1 MQPERGLNPARKVR
15 VVVLI
20 MKERKGVMLNPSIE
34 KEIITQLS
42 NLSLE
47 QQQQVLHFVRALTLA
62 KPLGVPGK
70 DLLRFAGTIETSDLQ
85 VMAQV
90 IEEDCEQVNLNEW

>member
-1 MQPERGLNPARKVR
+1 
-15 VVVLI
+15 
-20 MKERKGVMLNPSIE
+20 MLHPSIE
-34 KEIITQLS
+34 QEIITQLER
-42 NLSLE
+42 LPLE
-47 QQQQVLHFVRALTLA
+47 KQQQVLHFVRALTID

-70 DLLRFAGTIETSDLQ
+70 DLLHFAGTIEPSDLQ